1 MVEVRA
7 GRIRDVQVC
16 VGPSK
21 TNSFTV
27 ANVGTG
33 TLNGSASVSAPFS
46 VVSGGSY
53 SVGAGQTQAVLVA
66 FSPLVAS
73 NYNQSVSFTGGSG
86 TNTTVTGSATN
97 APVPTPILQVTPG
110 NIGYG
115 TILSGTSATNSFT
128 VANVGTG
135 TLNGS
140 ASVSAPFSVIAGGS
154 YRLLPGPTPML
165 LVAFSP
171 LVASNYNQSVSFTGG
186 SGTNTTV
193 TGGATNAPGRTPIL
207 QVTPGYISYGT
218 ILSGTSK
225 TNSFTVANVGTG
237 TLNGSASVSAP
248 FSVVSGGSYSLGA
261 GQTQAVLVAF
271 N

>member
-53 SVGAGQTQAVLVA
+53 SLGAGQTQAVLVA

-73 NYNQSVSFTGGSG
+73 KSNHSVSFAGCSG
-86 TNTTVTGSATN
+86 LNTTVTGSATN

-110 NIGYG
+110 SIGYG
-115 TILSGTSATNSFT
+115 T
-128 VANVGTG
+128 V
-135 TLNGS
+135 
-140 ASVSAPFSVIAGGS
+140 
-154 YRLLPGPTPML
+154 
-165 LVAFSP
+165 LV
-171 LVASNYNQSVSFTGG
+171 
-186 SGTNTTV
+186 
-193 TGGATNAPGRTPIL
+193 
-207 QVTPGYISYGT
+207 
-218 ILSGTSK
+218 GTSK

-248 FSVVSGGSYSLGA
+248 FSVVAGGSYSLGA

-271 N
+271 SPLVASNYNQSVSFSGGSRSEERRVGSATSAPVPTPTLKVTPGSIGYGTILSGTSATNSFTVARSEERRVGEEGR